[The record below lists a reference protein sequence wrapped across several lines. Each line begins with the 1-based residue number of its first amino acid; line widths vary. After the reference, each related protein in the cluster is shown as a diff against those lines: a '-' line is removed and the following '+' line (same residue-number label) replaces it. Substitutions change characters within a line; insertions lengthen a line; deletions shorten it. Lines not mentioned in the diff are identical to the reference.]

1 MASAA
6 VNLLPPRPFQM
17 LRVLPSSTAARSV
30 MPSPLKAP
38 ATGRLK
44 LLQPGPTASASA
56 SAKFVAAPAVPD
68 GEGAGGGGEDVT
80 RAYAHVRLSVADR
93 LVAARSPTP
102 TRSAG

>member
-30 MPSPLKAP
+30 MPSPLKSP

-44 LLQPGPTASASA
+44 LLQPGPTASAA
-56 SAKFVAAPAVPD
+56 AKFVAAPAVPD